1 MAKGRKASYDT
12 EKAYALFAKGLTPA
26 GVANELGV
34 EVHTMK
40 KFYENHRQKIKG
52 MISEYKAEI
61 GIRTEEPEQRPEE
74 LEQKPEEPEQEPMEA
89 EQEEQD
95 HEEQIEQTE
104 ETTMSKTEQNNDKQL
119 LEVLVS
125 LIAMSTDKNLQRVT
139 KAIIEMIEE

>member
-1 MAKGRKASYDT
+1 MGRGRKPSYDT

-52 MISEYKAEI
+52 LINEYKAEI
-61 GIRTEEPEQRPEE
+61 GIRTEEP
-74 LEQKPEEPEQEPMEA
+74 EQKPEEPEQEPMEA